1 MAGYHVQTAPYA
13 VATTDGKVILEHY
26 GRMATRDH
34 GLSVAHMISPPGWGE
49 PAQTPDF
56 DEVTIVVRG
65 RKRVQVDGKAID
77 LEPGQTILIRRG
89 TRVRYSNPFAEECE
103 YWAICT
109 PAFSLGAANREAANT
124 VGDND

>member
-1 MAGYHVQTAPYA
+1 MAGYHVQSAPYA

-26 GRMATRDH
+26 GRLATRDQ

-49 PAQTPDF
+49 PAQTPEF

-65 RKRVQVDGKAID
+65 RKRIQLDDRAID
-77 LEPGQTILIRRG
+77 LGPGETILVRRG

-109 PAFSLGAANREAANT
+109 PAFSLEKANREPADA
-124 VGDND
+124 VHDND